1 MKQERKQ
8 KVLKS
13 VVNEVITKFEEKQE
27 RGWLPH
33 CSTLLHQPKYPR
45 RKK

>member
-13 VVNEVITKFEEKQE
+13 VVNEVITKFEEKHE
-27 RGWLPH
+27 RGWHFGCGRLFG
-33 CSTLLHQPKYPR
+33 LE
-45 RKK
+45 